1 LTEATVTDGI
11 PMLLWCCPVCQAHDA
26 LIHRDGW
33 FRAETVFCV
42 ACHTTWRVDR
52 MVGQDYRLT
61 ITAGRPDLVG
71 TSRALADW
79 YDQVKASFRPV
90 PIDRRLSDP
99 LPDEVV
105 YLTAVG
111 IPLITNRSNPL
122 FAGWPDQEAPRES
135 RLRPDQPADWATL
148 GTGRLD
154 LTGQRLVW
162 DDERRRCDLWWRRVN
177 TIFTYFR
184 TTFGVMY
191 GRAVYRFQFTDQS
204 ILKWLTYA
212 VSVARP
218 IATAEGRSIT
228 ATHF

>member
-1 LTEATVTDGI
+1 
-11 PMLLWCCPVCQAHDA
+11 
-26 LIHRDGW
+26 
-33 FRAETVFCV
+33 
-42 ACHTTWRVDR
+42 
-52 MVGQDYRLT
+52 
-61 ITAGRPDLVG
+61 
-71 TSRALADW
+71 
-79 YDQVKASFRPV
+79 
-90 PIDRRLSDP
+90 
-99 LPDEVV
+99 VV

-177 TIFTYFR
+177 IIFIYFR

-212 VSVARP
+212 VSIARP
-218 IATAEGRSIT
+218 IAAAEGRSIT